1 MGEPLRATYL
11 WSGRRTASCYL
22 YSGGRTASCY
32 VPLERW
38 ADRYVIDD
46 NDLFPTTPLVWFGSC
61 PCRAQLCPSRA
72 QLCNQPIMHPKKK
85 APRFMFFLLPGIF
98 KGNVR
103 ALALFFGAQ
112 GRQCLYLAPRP
123 LRFAQASHLPRP
135 YRSEVGVAKQ
145 APPRRDHPTRLYKQR
160 RDGAGSASHLPLLP
174 PSLQPFLQP
183 FLPLLP
189 PS

>member
-1 MGEPLRATYL
+1 MLGCSEKHFLKIFSKKNLKKTVAVGLPLNTPAVGLPLNMPAVGLPLNMPAVGLPLNMLALRATSRAVGEPLHATPIAVGEPLRATYL

-72 QLCNQPIMHPKKK
+72 QLCNQPIMHPKK
-85 APRFMFFLLPGIF
+85 RLLDLCFFCCQEF
-98 KGNVR
+98 SRVM
-103 ALALFFGAQ
+103 
-112 GRQCLYLAPRP
+112 
-123 LRFAQASHLPRP
+123 
-135 YRSEVGVAKQ
+135 
-145 APPRRDHPTRLYKQR
+145 
-160 RDGAGSASHLPLLP
+160 
-174 PSLQPFLQP
+174 
-183 FLPLLP
+183 
-189 PS
+189 